1 MTGVSEI
8 TEIEVLDP
16 ATARPIGLIEDMAE
30 AAVDAAVGRART
42 AFDNGG
48 WWSTTPG
55 GRRRRQ
61 VRLSP
66 FRPTH

>member
-30 AAVDAAVGRART
+30 AAVDAAVGRTRT

-61 VRLSP
+61 VRVSP